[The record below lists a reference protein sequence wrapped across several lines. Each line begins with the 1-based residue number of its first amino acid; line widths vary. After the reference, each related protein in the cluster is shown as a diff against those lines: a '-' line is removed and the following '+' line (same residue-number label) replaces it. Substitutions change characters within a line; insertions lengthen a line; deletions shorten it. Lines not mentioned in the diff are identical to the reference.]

1 MDKKEIK
8 RFTLKT
14 AIIAVVMF
22 VLYIAIIS
30 IDKMWLFL
38 NNFLDILMPFIIGAI
53 IAYLLC
59 PMVNKMDK
67 IFTSKFKMKSDIASK
82 LAITLSEIIMI
93 VIITACACIIL
104 PQTVDSIEIILEKL
118 PKNTDEIQLMIN
130 KILASNKLLSDL
142 LGRHLEDIST
152 IINGFFTNTVMPNI
166 DKLLDMLV
174 TGVAGSISIALNIV
188 VGLVSSIFFLYHKKN
203 IANSLI
209 RIMQAL
215 FGYKTTDIIVREAK
229 VADKTFGGFVVG
241 KSVDSFI
248 IGVIAVI
255 VLMIMKIPYAGLIG
269 FIIGITNIIPIAGP
283 FIGAVPGAVILIAL
297 EPSKL
302 LMFIIFVLILQQLDG
317 NVIGPKC
324 IGNSTGLNAAWVL
337 VSIMIFGGL
346 WGLVGMV
353 IGVPLMSMIINY
365 VNLFTDRALE
375 KRNKKADR
383 S

>member
-142 LGRHLEDIST
+142 LGGHLEDIST

-166 DKLLDMLV
+166 DKLLDILV
-174 TGVAGSISIALNIV
+174 TGVAGSISIVLNIV

-302 LMFIIFVLILQQLDG
+302 LMFLIFVLILQQLDG

-375 KRNKKADR
+375 KRNKKADK